1 MPTAGLIS
9 LGCAKNTV
17 DSERM
22 LAELAQA
29 GFAIGADPAEA
40 DVVIVNTCGFIE
52 PARQEAIETI
62 REVVGYKRTG
72 PVQRI
77 IVAGCLAQRL
87 GERFFEQVEG
97 IDAVVGLAHRDRIGR
112 IALDVLNGCCKRT
125 YLGSCP
131 EDCADDTGRVLTTSG
146 HWTYLRISE
155 GCSHKC
161 SYCTIPFIRGP
172 FRSKRPEQVLREARE
187 LAGSGIVE
195 VNLIAQDTTQ
205 YGSDIGLKDGLA
217 SIVRG
222 FEQVEGLAWVRLMYL
237 WPVGISSALVD
248 AIGGSAKCVHYL
260 DIPIQHA
267 DDTILKAMR
276 RPDNAS
282 RLRALIGRLRTAMPD
297 IILRTTV
304 IVGFPG
310 ETDAQF
316 ERLLGFVRWARFDAL
331 GCFAYCR
338 EQGTAAAALPGQIP
352 EHVKAERV
360 ERLMLAQQEIAFGRN
375 AARMGQRLMCL
386 VDQVQQD
393 GTRIGRHYGQAP
405 EIDSICIIEGC
416 LARPGEFAAVEVTGS
431 RGYDLLARAT

>member
-1 MPTAGLIS
+1 LGDTEDFAAVVLDLGLPRLDGLSVLRRWRAAGRTMPVLILS
-9 LGCAKNTV
+9 ARGAWTEKV
-17 DSERM
+17 D
-22 LAELAQA
+22 
-29 GFAIGADPAEA
+29 
-40 DVVIVNTCGFIE
+40 
-52 PARQEAIETI
+52 
-62 REVVGYKRTG
+62 
-72 PVQRI
+72 
-77 IVAGCLAQRL
+77 
-87 GERFFEQVEG
+87 G
-97 IDAVVGLAHRDRIGR
+97 IDAVVGLADRDRMGR
-112 IALDVLNGCCKRT
+112 IARDILSGCGKRT

-161 SYCTIPFIRGP
+161 SYCTIPSIRGP
-172 FRSKRPEQVLREARE
+172 FHSKRPEQVLREAGE
-187 LAGSGIVE
+187 LADSGIVE
-195 VNLIAQDTTQ
+195 VSVIAQDTTQ
-205 YGSDIGLKDGLA
+205 YGSDIGLKNGLA

-222 FEQVEGLAWVRLMYL
+222 LERVDGLAWVRLMYL
-237 WPVGISSALVD
+237 WPVGISSELID

-267 DDTILKAMR
+267 DDAILKAMR

-282 RLRALIGRLRTAMPD
+282 RLRALIERLRAAMPD

-316 ERLLGFVRWARFDAL
+316 EHLLDFVGWARFDAL

-352 EHVKAERV
+352 EQVKAERV

-375 AARMGQRLMCL
+375 ASLVGSRLVCL
-386 VDQVQQD
+386 VDRVEQD

-416 LARPGEFAAVEVTGS
+416 LARPGQFAAVEVTGS
-431 RGYDLLARAT
+431 RGYDLLVRAT